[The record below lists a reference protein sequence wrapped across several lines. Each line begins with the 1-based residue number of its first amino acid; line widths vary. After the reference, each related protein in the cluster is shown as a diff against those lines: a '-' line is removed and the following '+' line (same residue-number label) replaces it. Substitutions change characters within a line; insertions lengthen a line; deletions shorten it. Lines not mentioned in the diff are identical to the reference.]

1 MISAI
6 IPVYNNEATLIRNI
20 NRLWEVDK
28 ITEVV
33 CVFDGYSCNNSV
45 RKYIEARKGKVV
57 SNYPN
62 VPWGN
67 SRARN
72 IGAINA
78 SNDYLLFIDVD
89 HTIKNQIGP
98 KFGLLIGPLIGTL
111 TNDRVYKFKRVLKK
125 TEWHCNTLLM
135 HRDIFF
141 SVGGYDE
148 RFCGHYGY
156 EDRYLEFRL
165 RNHGYV
171 FENLQDEVI
180 VLDGGGVD
188 IERDKDRNKTL
199 FKKLTNEI

>member
-6 IPVYNNEATLIRNI
+6 IPVYNNEATLIKNI
-20 NRLWEVDK
+20 NRLMEVEK

-33 CVFDGYSCNNSV
+33 CVFDGYSCGNAVN
-45 RKYIEARKGKVV
+45 RYIEFRKGKAI

-72 IGAINA
+72 LGAINA
-78 SNDYLLFIDVD
+78 SNEYLLFMDVD
-89 HTIKNQIGP
+89 HTIKDQITINHFQP
-98 KFGLLIGPLIGTL
+98 DMI
-111 TNDRVYKFKRVLKK
+111 YKFKRVLKK

-135 HRDIFF
+135 HRESFF

-156 EDRYLEFRL
+156 EDRYIEFKL
-165 RNHGYV
+165 RKQGYE
-171 FENLQDEVI
+171 FGNLQDEVI

-188 IERDKDRNKTL
+188 MARDKERNKAL
-199 FKKLTNEI
+199 FKKLTNEIRTY

>member
-6 IPVYNNEATLIRNI
+6 IPVYNNEATLIKNI
-20 NRLWEVDK
+20 NRLYEVER

-33 CVFDGYSCNNSV
+33 CVFDGYSCSNSV

-62 VPWGN
+62 IPWGN

-89 HTIKNQIGP
+89 HTIKDQIGD
-98 KFGLLIGPLIGTL
+98 LW
-111 TNDRVYKFKRVLKK
+111 NDRIYKFKRVLKK

-135 HRDIFF
+135 HKDLFF

-165 RNHGYV
+165 RNNGYT
-171 FENLQDEVI
+171 FDNLQDEVI

-188 IERDKDRNKTL
+188 IPRDKERNKTL
-199 FKKLTNEI
+199 FKKLTNQVTLIK

>member
-6 IPVYNNEATLIRNI
+6 IPVYNNEATLIKNI
-20 NRLWEVDK
+20 NRLNEVEK
-28 ITEVV
+28 ISEVV
-33 CVFDGYSCNNSV
+33 CVFDGYRCSDSV
-45 RKYIEARKGKVV
+45 KEYIESKGGKTV

-62 VPWGN
+62 IPWGN

-89 HTIKNQIGP
+89 HTIKNQIGAVWS
-98 KFGLLIGPLIGTL
+98 
-111 TNDRVYKFKRVLKK
+111 NDRVYKFKRVLKK

-135 HRDIFF
+135 HKDLFF
-141 SVGGYDE
+141 SVGGYNE
-148 RFCGHYGY
+148 MFCGHYGY

-165 RNHGYV
+165 REKGYT

-180 VLDGGGVD
+180 VLEGGGVD
-188 IERDKDRNKTL
+188 IERDKDRNKSL

>member
-6 IPVYNNEATLIRNI
+6 IPVYNNESTLIKNI

-45 RKYIEARKGKVV
+45 RKYIEAKKGKVV

-62 VPWGN
+62 IPWGN

-89 HTIKNQIGP
+89 HTIKKQIWLYRHG
-98 KFGLLIGPLIGTL
+98 F
-111 TNDRVYKFKRVLKK
+111 NDRIYKFKRVLKK

-135 HRDIFF
+135 HRDLFF

-156 EDRYLEFRL
+156 EDRYLEYRL
-165 RNHGYV
+165 REQGYV

-180 VLDGGGVD
+180 VLNGGGAD
-188 IERDKDRNKTL
+188 IERDKDRNKSL
-199 FKKLTNEI
+199 FKRLTNEIRTY

>member
-6 IPVYNNEATLIRNI
+6 IPVYNNESTLMINI
-20 NRLWEVDK
+20 DRLFEVEK
-28 ITEVV
+28 ITEVI
-33 CVFDGYSCNNSV
+33 CVFDGYQCTGWF
-45 RKYIEARKGKVV
+45 KEYIERRKGKVV

-62 VPWGN
+62 IPWGN

-78 SNDYLLFIDVD
+78 SNEYLLFIDVD
-89 HTIKNQIGP
+89 HTIKKQIWFYRHGF
-98 KFGLLIGPLIGTL
+98 K
-111 TNDRVYKFKRVLKK
+111 DRVYKFKRVLQK

-135 HRDIFF
+135 HKDLFF

-165 RNHGYV
+165 KKQGYE

-180 VLDGGGVD
+180 VLNGGSVD
-188 IERDKDRNKTL
+188 IERDKNRNKIL
-199 FKKLTNEI
+199 FKKLTNQITLN

>member
-6 IPVYNNEATLIRNI
+6 IPVYNNEDTLIRNI
-20 NRLWEVDK
+20 ERLFDVDK

-33 CVFDGYSCNNSV
+33 CVFDGYSCNNLIRRYLES
-45 RKYIEARKGKVV
+45 KKGRVV

-62 VPWGN
+62 IPWGN

-78 SNDYLLFIDVD
+78 SNEYLLFIDVD
-89 HTIKNQIGP
+89 HTIKDRITFNQ
-98 KFGLLIGPLIGTL
+98 L
-111 TNDRVYKFKRVLKK
+111 TDDRIYKFKRVLKK

-135 HRDIFF
+135 HKDVFF

-156 EDRYLEFRL
+156 EDRYLEYRL
-165 RNHGYV
+165 REQGYT

-180 VLDGGGVD
+180 VLNGGGVD
-188 IERDKDRNKTL
+188 IERDKDRNKSL
-199 FKKLTNEI
+199 FKRLTNEIRAY

>member
-6 IPVYNNEATLIRNI
+6 IPVYNNEAALIKNI
-20 NRLWEVDK
+20 NRLFEVER

-33 CVFDGYSCNNSV
+33 CVFDGYQCSNSV

-62 VPWGN
+62 IPWGN

-89 HTIKNQIGP
+89 HTIKDQIN
-98 KFGLLIGPLIGTL
+98 FSAL
-111 TNDRVYKFKRVLKK
+111 NDRYYKFKRVLKK

-135 HRDIFF
+135 HKDLFF

-156 EDRYLEFRL
+156 EDRYMEFKL
-165 RNHGYV
+165 RQIQCYEIECLH
-171 FENLQDEVI
+171 DEVI

-188 IERDKDRNKTL
+188 IARDKERNKTL
-199 FKKLTNEI
+199 FKKLTNGIK

>member
-6 IPVYNNEATLIRNI
+6 IPVYNNEATLIKNI
-20 NRLWEVDK
+20 NRLWEVDR

-45 RKYIEARKGKVV
+45 RKYIEARKCKVI

-62 VPWGN
+62 IPWGN

-78 SNDYLLFIDVD
+78 SNKYLLFIDVD
-89 HTIKNQIGP
+89 HTIKNQIGN
-98 KFGLLIGPLIGTL
+98 LW
-111 TNDRVYKFKRVLKK
+111 NDRVYKFKRVLNK

-156 EDRYLEFRL
+156 EDRYLEYRL
-165 RNHGYV
+165 REQGYE

-180 VLDGGGVD
+180 VLNGGGVD
-188 IERDKDRNKTL
+188 IERDKNRNKSL
-199 FKKLTNEI
+199 FKKLTCSIGTVQ